1 MFGRG
6 PLTTEQ
12 PSGQQP
18 LSPLRD
24 FRLLLMLFIGLR
36 LSLLVGFD
44 LSGLI
49 AYGDFTNYYRVA
61 EITRVTGRLP
71 FIGYWVEYPP
81 LFGWTNFGLYQL
93 LITWGGSSEHA
104 YYYALSLLV
113 LLADAGNLWLMHRIG
128 GRLYGP
134 ERGLDIAWMYAL
146 LGVPS
151 VLMTWDIEPV
161 IAFFML
167 QGLWWLLEGQDI
179 RSALAIA
186 TGALIKVTPG
196 LLLPVVWRFR
206 PLKRSLVYTVLLA
219 GLGIGAY
226 LPFLILSPAFGFAS
240 LQAQW
245 SKSSW
250 QTIWALLDGNLITGN
265 FGPLVERLDPARA
278 AGMIGHP
285 PAIPPWLTLIV
296 FGGVYL
302 YLFTRPLR
310 RTDLSVVAF
319 LGVTWCVFLLWS
331 KGWSTQWMQ
340 MLIPL
345 LLLVFPTR
353 EGVLAILAFSLVNFL
368 EWPLMLSRGALWGLY
383 LTVPV
388 RTLLIGG
395 FLIAFYRQCR
405 ISPAEGPPAQ
415 AGRLP

>member
-1 MFGRG
+1 
-6 PLTTEQ
+6 
-12 PSGQQP
+12 
-18 LSPLRD
+18 
-24 FRLLLMLFIGLR
+24 
-36 LSLLVGFD
+36 
-44 LSGLI
+44 
-49 AYGDFTNYYRVA
+49 
-61 EITRVTGRLP
+61 
-71 FIGYWVEYPP
+71 
-81 LFGWTNFGLYQL
+81 
-93 LITWGGSSEHA
+93 
-104 YYYALSLLV
+104 
-113 LLADAGNLWLMHRIG
+113 
-128 GRLYGP
+128 
-134 ERGLDIAWMYAL
+134 
-146 LGVPS
+146 
-151 VLMTWDIEPV
+151 
-161 IAFFML
+161 
-167 QGLWWLLEGQDI
+167 
-179 RSALAIA
+179 
-186 TGALIKVTPG
+186 
-196 LLLPVVWRFR
+196 
-206 PLKRSLVYTVLLA
+206 
-219 GLGIGAY
+219 
-226 LPFLILSPAFGFAS
+226 
-240 LQAQW
+240 
-245 SKSSW
+245 
-250 QTIWALLDGNLITGN
+250 
-265 FGPLVERLDPARA
+265 
-278 AGMIGHP
+278 MIGHP